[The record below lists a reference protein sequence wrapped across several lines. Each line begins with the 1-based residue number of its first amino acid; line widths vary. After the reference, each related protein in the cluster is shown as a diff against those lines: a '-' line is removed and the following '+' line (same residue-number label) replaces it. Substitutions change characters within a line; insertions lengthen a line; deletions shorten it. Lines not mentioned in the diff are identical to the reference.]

1 MVGSSIEKTNS
12 CMKFLKSVWL
22 VSVVLFTIYF
32 LLEYLERGFDS
43 VLFASGIALVVS
55 GIGLLYKK

>member
-1 MVGSSIEKTNS
+1 MNY
-12 CMKFLKSVWL
+12 LKSAWL
-22 VSVVLFTIYF
+22 VSIALFAIYF
-32 LLEYLERGFDS
+32 FLEYLERGFDS

>member
-1 MVGSSIEKTNS
+1 MKVSRDINS
-12 CMKFLKSVWL
+12 CMKYLKSAWL

-43 VLFASGIALVVS
+43 VLFASGIAPVLS
-55 GIGLLYKK
+55 GIGFLYDK

>member
-1 MVGSSIEKTNS
+1 
-12 CMKFLKSVWL
+12 MKYLKSAWL
-22 VSVVLFTIYF
+22 VSVVLFAMYF

-55 GIGLLYKK
+55 GIGILYKK